1 MLRMI
6 VSDWNGTLF
15 SDPLEEKFF
24 QGLCKKAFYKALRK
38 MSLRTMTSL
47 LMRGAWGFR
56 EYLSAKGRK
65 TKTLEHIAKLVE
77 ILNPCV
83 FAGLTQAELDEY
95 AWKYAFQ
102 IQKKL
107 DMRLIWPIRRLVRED
122 GMPLV
127 VISSG
132 CKEGIIPAMEL
143 MDIRVSEVVANVFVM
158 DESGIT
164 TGFDFKI
171 TDNKADLLAD
181 ILAERG
187 VDASEVMYLGDS
199 LADEEC
205 FSMVGYPV
213 ISFFAED
220 ALKEKFARKLGT
232 FVPVDQ
238 DDFEKYL
245 EKITK

>member
-24 QGLCKKAFYKALRK
+24 QGLCKKAFYKALK
-38 MSLRTMTSL
+38 GMSLRTMTSL

-65 TKTLEHIAKLVE
+65 TKTLEHIAKLVD

-95 AWKYAFQ
+95 AWKYAFR
-102 IQKKL
+102 IRKKL
-107 DMRLIWPIRRLVRED
+107 DMRLIWPIRSMVRERNV
-122 GMPLV
+122 PLV
-127 VISSG
+127 IISSG

-143 MDIRVSEVVANVFVM
+143 MDIRVDRVVANVFNM
-158 DESGIT
+158 NGSGVT
-164 TGFDFKI
+164 TGFDFQI
-171 TDNKADLLAD
+171 TDNKADLLEEVLKEHD
-181 ILAERG
+181 L
-187 VDASEVMYLGDS
+187 DPSEVMYLGDS

-205 FSMVGYPV
+205 FGMVGYPV
-213 ISFFAED
+213 VSFFTKSD
-220 ALKEKFARKLGT
+220 LKEKYSRRFGA

-238 DDFEKYL
+238 EDFEKYL
-245 EKITK
+245 NGIAG